1 MLLIILVNFQFL
13 GDFVKTGVLA
23 QGHSYGLKP
32 AIAGFAGCCRGRIFL
47 PKKKA
52 KGYRSTLF

>member
-13 GDFVKTGVLA
+13 GEFIKTGSVA
-23 QGHSYGLKP
+23 KGHSYGLKP
-32 AIAGFAGCCRGRIFL
+32 AIAGFAGCCLGKIFL

-52 KGYRSTLF
+52 KGCRSTLF